1 MDELFSVNYNLL
13 LLLTFHLYGFYHMLC
28 TVICF
33 SQLKIDYEESRGFV
47 SLVKAS
53 WHSTVRFVKFN
64 SWPWSIDTYISHSKI
79 LPVKPDWQAVWLE
92 LEWRYRNPFCRSWS
106 HSSQEVRA
114 CALATLLRGGE
125 SVLLAAVRCMLA
137 ADSQLTAKR
146 QRYHGDSS
154 HHRSKHRILQA
165 LLLLEGAMADSPSIT
180 VKVSVLLN
188 KNDKHYK

>member
-1 MDELFSVNYNLL
+1 MFLAIKNWLWRVQRVCEP
-13 LLLTFHLYGFYHMLC
+13 G
-28 TVICF
+28 
-33 SQLKIDYEESRGFV
+33 
-47 SLVKAS
+47 KAS

-165 LLLLEGAMADSPSIT
+165 LLLLEGAIADSPSIT

>member
-1 MDELFSVNYNLL
+1 MWMKIEK

-28 TVICF
+28 TVICL
-33 SQLKIDYEESRGFV
+33 SQLKIDYENSSGFV
-47 SLVKAS
+47 SLVS

-64 SWPWSIDTYISHSKI
+64 SWPRSIDTYISHSKI

-146 QRYHGDSS
+146 QRYHGDSF